1 MVTMKISLKQL
12 LILGLALMAVTC
24 TIGAISAQD
33 TAVTQK
39 SYENGVLTLGGI
51 QFKIPT
57 GFNEVESEQDVS
69 TAGDAEHIDGTT
81 VDTEVSADFAQGTQ
95 KLDIKVG
102 LKNNG
107 KIDTLNL
114 PGAQKKTINGKDGYF
129 WTEADDEGTEYNFEY
144 IPDGKVVKI
153 ETYNEG
159 LISQVI

>member
-1 MVTMKISLKQL
+1 MEYYLYNIP
-12 LILGLALMAVTC
+12 
-24 TIGAISAQD
+24 
-33 TAVTQK
+33 
-39 SYENGVLTLGGI
+39 YENGVLTLGGI

-114 PGAQKKTINGKDGYF
+114 PVYRKKPSTVKTDTSGPKQTKKEQNTTLNTSK
-129 WTEADDEGTEYNFEY
+129 TE
-144 IPDGKVVKI
+144 K
-153 ETYNEG
+153 
-159 LISQVI
+159 